1 MGWVWRPCRRRG
13 WVWWWR
19 LAASRLL
26 SPVDQNG
33 YGSLGADTADS
44 VMKMGVNLQP
54 TSFALAAPTS
64 SGQSITYVIQA
75 AFTEADV
82 SPVVLPYYN
91 AANPTQPFLGAGNS
105 GVAQATL
112 RQQRVQLELK
122 AGAAGITGSQATPPV
137 DSGWTGLA
145 AITVNYGQ
153 TQIVAANITVLPNGA
168 VLPYKIPA
176 LRPGFS
182 TMQAFTASG
191 VFTVPNGVTTVRV
204 TAIGG
209 GGAGGTHATL
219 PGGGG
224 GAGGQALGIVTGLVA
239 GTQVPVT
246 VGAEG
251 LAQASPANGNN
262 GGTSSF
268 GTFLSAT
275 GGIGGAG
282 GTAQTTCAGRQWWR
296 RGGRH
301 CEHWRQLGHGC
312 DSADGAGWGWRWA
325 GRRTRQFRADR
336 RHDCAG
342 LGRRRR
348 GWRGE
353 HSGRRRRGCA
363 GRQWRAWHRDRGVLK
378 DEDLRTYFRRR
389 DRRAADH

>member
-1 MGWVWRPCRRRG
+1 VVAPG
-13 WVWWWR
+13 
-19 LAASRLL
+19 SITTL

-54 TSFALAAPTS
+54 TSFALAAPMS

-153 TQIVAANITVLPNGA
+153 TQIVAANITALSNLA
-168 VLPYKIPA
+168 ALPYKIPQ
-176 LRPGFS
+176 LRPGFC

-224 GAGGQALGIVTGLVA
+224 GAGGQALGVVTGLVA
-239 GTQVPVT
+239 GTLVPVT

-275 GGIGGAG
+275 GGVGGGG
-282 GTAQTTCAGRQWWR
+282 GTAQITCPGAGGGGGVGGIVNTGGSWGTDAIPLTA
-296 RGGRH
+296 RGG
-301 CEHWRQLGHGC
+301 
-312 DSADGAGWGWRWA
+312 DGGGPGGGRGSSGQVVGMVALGWGGGGGGGGASIA
-325 GRRTRQFRADR
+325 G
-336 RHDCAG
+336 G
-342 LGRRRR
+342 G
-348 GWRGE
+348 
-353 HSGRRRRGCA
+353 
-363 GRQWRAWHRDRGVLK
+363 GVGAQGGNGGPGIVIV
-378 DEDLRTYFRRR
+378 EY
-389 DRRAADH
+389 